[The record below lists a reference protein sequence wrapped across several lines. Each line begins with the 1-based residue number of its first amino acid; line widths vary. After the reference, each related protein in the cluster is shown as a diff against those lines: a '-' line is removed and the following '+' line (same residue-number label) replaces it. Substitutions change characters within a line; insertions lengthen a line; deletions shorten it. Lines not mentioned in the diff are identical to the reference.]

1 MKILFTGGGTGG
13 HIIPIIALSREIR
26 KLQEDVIF
34 SYVGPKDGFAKI
46 FFEQEDIPITN
57 IYAGKIRRY
66 GDVKSTILTV
76 FGLLFLTPIGIIQ
89 SFIKIFIFSP
99 DIVFSKGGYGAIPTS
114 IAAWML
120 RVPIFLHESDVTPGI
135 ANRVIGHFAHRIFVA
150 FKGTKSFP
158 KAKMDVVGNPVRK
171 EILSG
176 NEKEA
181 IKIFKIRSKKPVVAI
196 LGGSQGS
203 VRLNDMLLSILD
215 TLLSD
220 FEIVHQTGDKNFKQ
234 VVKEAKVVVSKE
246 NLQYYHP
253 IPFLKETELRH
264 LYSLS
269 DFIVNRAGS
278 GSIFEIAALG
288 KPSILIPLPEAAQNH
303 QAQNAYEYGKTGA
316 AIILEEANLTPH
328 FFLERL
334 KFLFSSPKELET
346 MKSAALKFSKPEAA
360 NKMAKTIIDYL
371 YFSN

>member
-13 HIIPIIALSREIR
+13 HIVPIIALSREIR
-26 KLQEDVIF
+26 KLREDVEFI
-34 SYVGPKDGFAKI
+34 YVGPKDNFAQV
-46 FFEQEDIPITN
+46 FFEQEDVPITN
-57 IYAGKIRRY
+57 ILAGKIRRY
-66 GDVKSTILTV
+66 ADLKSTIFTIFDLI
-76 FGLLFLTPIGIIQ
+76 FKTPIGVLQ

-99 DIVFSKGGYGAIPTS
+99 DLVFSKGGYGAVPIS

-120 RVPIFLHESDVTPGI
+120 RVPVFLHESDVTPGL
-135 ANRVIGHFAHRIFVA
+135 ANKIIGHFAHRIFIS
-150 FKGTKSFP
+150 FEGTRNFP
-158 KAKMDVVGNPVRK
+158 KEKMTIIGNPIRK

-176 NEKEA
+176 DAKEA
-181 IKIFKIRSKKPVVAI
+181 IKIFHISSKKPLLAI

-203 VRLNDMLLSILD
+203 VRLNDMILQILD
-215 TLLSD
+215 KLLLN

-234 VVKEAKVVVSKE
+234 IVKESKVVVSKE

-253 IPFLKETELRH
+253 VPFLKETALRH
-264 LYSLS
+264 LYSVA

-328 FFLERL
+328 FFFEKLEY
-334 KFLFSSPKELET
+334 LFAHPKELEK
-346 MKSAALKFSKPEAA
+346 MKSAAIKFSKPEAA
-360 NKMAKTIIDYL
+360 NNMAEIIVDYL
-371 YFSN
+371 YLSN